1 MAGGS
6 YYIPRNTKGEGRI
19 LYIFTTKA
27 FIATGVGA
35 IIGLCTIYPI
45 CKILGQTILG
55 WIFVLLFGA
64 IGYVAFSFK
73 IPDSNNFEIT
83 RKAGGEYI
91 YEIIQRYFKFK
102 MKKNKLYLYFKE
114 EKNNAR

>member
-19 LYIFTTKA
+19 LYVFTPKA
-27 FIATGVGA
+27 FIATAIGA
-35 IIGLCTIYPI
+35 IIALCTVYPI
-45 CKILGQTILG
+45 CKIIGQTLMG
-55 WIFVLLFGA
+55 WIFVLIFGA
-64 IGYVAFSFK
+64 IGFAVFSFK
-73 IPDSNNFEIT
+73 IPDSSKFDIT

-102 MKKNKLYLYFKE
+102 MKKNRIYLYFKE
-114 EKNNAR
+114 EKENE